1 MDSILCSSQ
10 CLVYIATQNSTA
22 KAEESLRSVTALDQD
37 GLLRHISCPC
47 LTCIPVLSLFKPKPH
62 VSNPKDEL
70 GYHGFVPLSVP
81 LASIPILKKSLQLAI
96 PTVPLIDILGWIAEL
111 STMRTTGAQL
121 LL

>member
-10 CLVYIATQNSTA
+10 CLVHVATQNSA
-22 KAEESLRSVTALDQD
+22 AEAEGSWLLVVALDQG

-47 LTCIPVLSLFKPKPH
+47 PTCIPILSLFKPKPH

-70 GYHGFVPLSVP
+70 GCRGFAPLSVP
-81 LASIPILKKSLQLAI
+81 LASTPTLKKSLQLAI

-111 STMRTTGAQL
+111 GL
-121 LL
+121 